1 MILIFDYFET
11 ILNTKSMDFN
21 RGLYVFWE
29 SYYREKCPFEDMKK
43 YGEDLFEVLLEK
55 HRGGEEYPFV
65 ENELPLFAKKFGGDK
80 VTMSVEEEA
89 DFLMRCNDFVLD
101 PEIERFLQKC
111 SQMNIPMYVLSNSGF
126 RAESLMVV
134 LNRFGIG
141 KYFTQLWSSANFG
154 RIKPCREFFELAI
167 GTALSENP
175 DEARENMVFIGDIYE
190 TDVVGAHNA
199 GIKSAWLNK
208 KNGNDENG
216 WATYNIASADQL
228 ITILE
233 GEYEY

>member
-65 ENELPLFAKKFGGDK
+65 KNELPLFAKKFGGDK

-111 SQMNIPMYVLSNSGF
+111 SQMNIPMYV
-126 RAESLMVV
+126 
-134 LNRFGIG
+134 
-141 KYFTQLWSSANFG
+141 
-154 RIKPCREFFELAI
+154 
-167 GTALSENP
+167 
-175 DEARENMVFIGDIYE
+175 
-190 TDVVGAHNA
+190 VGAHNA

>member
-11 ILNTKSMDFN
+11 IRNTKSMDFN

-29 SYYREKCPFEDMKK
+29 RYYQDKCLFSDMKK
-43 YGEDLFEVLLEK
+43 YGEDLFLVLMEK

-65 ENELPLFAKKFGGDK
+65 KNELPLFAKKFGGDK
-80 VTMSVEEEA
+80 VTMSAEEEA

-126 RAESLMVV
+126 RAEALMEV

-154 RIKPCREFFELAI
+154 RIKPCRDFFELAI
-167 GTALSENP
+167 KTALQENP
-175 DEARENMVFIGDIYE
+175 DEVRENIVFIGDMYGS
-190 TDVVGAHNA
+190 DVTGAHAA
-199 GIKSAWLNK
+199 GIKAAWLNK
-208 KNGNDENG
+208 KSERDENG
-216 WATYNIASADQL
+216 RATYNFASADEL
-228 ITILE
+228 FEIIETE
-233 GEYEY
+233 K

>member
-65 ENELPLFAKKFGGDK
+65 KNELPLFAKKFGGDK
-80 VTMSVEEEA
+80 VTMSAEEEA

-126 RAESLMVV
+126 RAEALMEE

-167 GTALSENP
+167 ETALEENP
-175 DEARENMVFIGDIYE
+175 DEVRENIVFIGDMYGS
-190 TDVVGAHNA
+190 DVTGAHAA
-199 GIKSAWLNK
+199 GIKAAWLNK
-208 KNGNDENG
+208 KSERDENG
-216 WATYNIASADQL
+216 RATYNFASADEL
-228 ITILE
+228 FEIIETE
-233 GEYEY
+233 K